1 MYTAQNLPDFIDN
14 EHYHLSQALD
24 LLLAHEPRADFASG
38 YFNLGGYA
46 LLKDAL
52 SRAPQFRLLLSRE
65 QGKQGGEFYPAGF
78 RQDLAR
84 SPFNAQTRVLAHDL
98 IEFLHRPE
106 VQVRLYAKGFFHG
119 KAYIF
124 ENVAIVGSSNFTRAG
139 LTDNTELNA
148 VHKQG
153 YAAQAV
159 REWFERFWEEAIDYK
174 QELIALL
181 EESKLVSREYS
192 PYIVFLKSL
201 YELFKDEVTIDLQKG
216 RDLGKSLVNLAD
228 FQEKAFERA
237 LRILEKHGGVFIAD
251 SVGLGKTW
259 VGKKLL
265 EHYGYFQR
273 KKVLVVAPA
282 QLKGMWEAEL
292 RSINVAAEVVSM
304 ELLGRS
310 EFEVERFFDVDL
322 LLVDESHNFR
332 NSNQRYYNL
341 QRIMASGK
349 RKKAVFLTATPI
361 NNSVFDL
368 YNQLMLFTPSEHAFA
383 RAGIPHL
390 RHYFIRA
397 QQGGDLLDLLEEVMV
412 RRTRQFIK
420 REYPEAEI
428 DGEPVRFPKRTL
440 KTVYYDL
447 ESRFPGIY
455 HRAAQLL
462 EGLSLGVY
470 NVEAYLER
478 PTVSSRLEARR
489 NEALIGL
496 IKTMLLKRFE
506 SSVASFRKSVRRQ
519 IEFHERF
526 RRELEIYG
534 RILDSRSFRK
544 LLAASE
550 NADEVLGRLPAAEA
564 SEFRRSLL
572 LQDIERDLLS
582 LQELLEL
589 VEHIEVSDDPKV
601 ETLVHLLREHADK
614 KIVVFSHFSDTI
626 AYLREAL
633 RGVYAHEVASRRWAV
648 VDGSVSPAE
657 RAKRIARF
665 APQAQNANVSEEE
678 ELDLLL
684 ATDVLSEGQNL
695 QDASMLINYDLH
707 WNPTR
712 MVQRAGRIDRL
723 RSPHDEVFVYNF
735 FPERGLE
742 SLLGLL
748 KRLTEKIAAINRNVG
763 LDASILGETIEP
775 KTFNTLERIEKEDE
789 TVADEL
795 EAEAELSG
803 EFMRS
808 VLAAFLEKVGVERLE
823 RMPLGVHSG
832 KKSADRKG
840 VFFHFRVR
848 DQHHW
853 RFYDVE
859 RNEVLDSRLAIFRL
873 IKSDEHEPRVDAD
886 YDIDELL
893 KRAVAELVETIND
906 QQALVVETLPK
917 LQRDALARLRSLAR
931 HPEIER
937 EHLIP
942 LLKALS
948 ARPLPRALLRE
959 LKGLNETHADDD
971 LGWATAVTAFVH
983 KYDLAPEEEQVGRH
997 DVVSEDEVE
1006 LVVYMEL
1013 S

>member
-1 MYTAQNLPDFIDN
+1 MLASQNLPDLIDN
-14 EHYHLSQALD
+14 EHYSLAQALE

-46 LLKDAL
+46 LLKEAL
-52 SRAPQFRLLLSRE
+52 SQAPHFRLLLSRE
-65 QGKQGGEFYPAGF
+65 RGKSGGEFYPAGF
-78 RQDLAR
+78 RQDLAK
-84 SPFNAQTRVLAHDL
+84 SPFNAQTRELAQDL
-98 IEFLHRPE
+98 INFLRRPE

-124 ENVAIVGSSNFTRAG
+124 DNVAIVGSSNFTRAG

-159 REWFERFWEEAIDYK
+159 REWFERFWGEAVDYK
-174 QELIALL
+174 EDLIALL
-181 EESKLVSREYS
+181 EESKLVSRGYS
-192 PYIVFLKSL
+192 PYIIFLKSL
-201 YELFKDEVTIDLQKG
+201 YELFKDEITIDLEKG
-216 RDLGKSLVNLAD
+216 RELGKSLVNLAD

-259 VGKKLL
+259 IGKKIL

-273 KKVLVVAPA
+273 KKVLVIAPA
-282 QLKGMWEAEL
+282 QLKEMWEGEL

-304 ELLGRS
+304 ELLGRD
-310 EFEVERFFDVDL
+310 EFEAERYFDADL
-322 LLVDESHNFR
+322 VLVDESHNFR
-332 NSNQRYYNL
+332 NSNKRYFNL

-368 YNQLMLFTPSEHAFA
+368 YNQLMLFVPSERAFA
-383 RAGIPHL
+383 RMGIPHL
-390 RHYFIRA
+390 RQYFIRA
-397 QQGGDLLDLLEEVMV
+397 HQGGDLLDLLEEVMV
-412 RRTRQFIK
+412 RRTRQFVK
-420 REYPEAEI
+420 REFPNTEI
-428 DGEPVRFPKRTL
+428 DGEPIRFPERKLR
-440 KTVYYDL
+440 TVYYDL

-470 NVEAYLER
+470 NIEAYLER
-478 PTVSSRLEARR
+478 PNINSLLEAKK

-506 SSVASFRKSVRRQ
+506 SSVASFRKSIERQ
-519 IEFHERF
+519 IGFHERF
-526 RRELEIYG
+526 WQELIDHG

-544 LLAASE
+544 LLTTSE
-550 NADEVLGRLPAAEA
+550 NADEILGKLPVAEA
-564 SEFRRSLL
+564 SEFRKQRL
-572 LQDIERDLLS
+572 LQDVSRDLRALR
-582 LQELLEL
+582 ELLDL
-589 VEHIEVSDDPKV
+589 VRPIEITNDPKV
-601 ETLVHLLREHADK
+601 AALVELLREHPDK

-626 AYLREAL
+626 AYLQKAL
-633 RGVYAHEVASRRWAV
+633 SGVYAADIAPRRWTV
-648 VDGSVSPAE
+648 VDGSVPPRE
-657 RAKRIARF
+657 RAKRIACF
-665 APQAQNANVSEEE
+665 APLAQNANVPPEE

-695 QDASMLINYDLH
+695 QDASTLVNYDLH

-723 RSPHDEVFVYNF
+723 RSPHEEVYIYNF

-763 LDASILGETIEP
+763 LDASILGEAIDP
-775 KTFNTLERIEKEDE
+775 KTFNTLKRIEKEDVA
-789 TVADEL
+789 VADEL

-803 EFMRS
+803 EFMRA

-823 RMPLGVHSG
+823 RIPLGVHSG
-832 KKSADRKG
+832 KKSPDRKG

-848 DQHHW
+848 NQHHW

-859 RNEVLDSRLAIFRL
+859 HDEVLDSRLAIFKL
-873 IKSDEHEPRVDAD
+873 IQSNEGEPRVEAG
-886 YDIDELL
+886 YDIDNLL
-893 KRAVAELVETIND
+893 DRAISELVETIND
-906 QQALVVETLPK
+906 QQAAIVEAMPK
-917 LQRDALARLRSLAR
+917 VQRDAIQRLRSLVR
-931 HPEIER
+931 HPDLER
-937 EHLIP
+937 EELVG

-948 ARPLPRALLRE
+948 AKPLARALLKE
-959 LKGLNETHADDD
+959 LGDLGKTYDDD
-971 LGWATAVTAFVH
+971 LEWVTAVAAFVQ
-983 KYDLAPEEEQVGRH
+983 KYDLEPDGGQAGRH
-997 DVVSEDEVE
+997 DVVSKDEVE